1 VVPPHILLLDVA
13 GPVEVL
19 RRANAEQQ
27 DILFDYHFVS
37 TQTEQVSS
45 IGLAVAG
52 LEPLPPQLPDDAY
65 ILVCGAITAP
75 AEAIDPE

>member
-1 VVPPHILLLDVA
+1 MNKQSGATAPKVIPVYVVVPPHILLLDVA

-37 TQTEQVSS
+37 T
-45 IGLAVAG
+45 
-52 LEPLPPQLPDDAY
+52 
-65 ILVCGAITAP
+65 
-75 AEAIDPE
+75 